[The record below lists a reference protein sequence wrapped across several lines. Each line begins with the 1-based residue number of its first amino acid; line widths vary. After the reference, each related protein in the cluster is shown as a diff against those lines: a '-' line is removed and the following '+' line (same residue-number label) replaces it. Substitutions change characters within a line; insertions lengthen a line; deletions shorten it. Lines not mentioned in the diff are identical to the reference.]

1 MPKRYWINYKSKKY
15 QRLASRKISDN
26 RLSIGLFYPNG
37 SAHWAD
43 VIRIA
48 SKVQNW
54 IYLTDEHT
62 TFTVKSELKKHSVK
76 GEIIANSDWGFRDNV
91 FRFEQVIQKMKEKL
105 SDFFDHDKTA
115 IMLFI
120 EMTWAVRTPSSA
132 IYLRNF
138 EIELQKLIDQYPLS
152 ICCLYNEFILLDE
165 QLLLGLQVHPYIF
178 TSEGLKVNPHYLPPI
193 VFQQNTL
200 RSQFNYWIGQIE
212 PHRKSLEKESI
223 LTKDASLQP
232 ILSESEAT
240 EPIYHIDKTLYSR
253 IAQSDDGR
261 WKIRCLGELK
271 VYRNN
276 GQLIEWDTKG
286 GATKKVKT
294 LFAYLLFMGEKGA
307 SIEELSDLL
316 WSDTL
321 DMTQSANRLY
331 HTIRCL
337 RLVLE
342 GMKHPDKI
350 GKESNLRQ
358 SPFII
363 HQNTH
368 YYLTLPQDSW
378 IDLPM
383 FQELC
388 FKGNEHFQHQNLEQ
402 SLICYQSAERLYQG
416 DLLTDIPQ
424 KYTDNT
430 EHDWC
435 WSRRFWYRDMHHK
448 LLHNLANIYRQM
460 GNVSEALSYCD
471 KALAIEPC
479 SESAHREKLLSLK
492 AANRLD
498 AVHRQYRLYCESLK
512 KFDMGVPSKEIK
524 DLYLKLVGK

>member
-1 MPKRYWINYKSKKY
+1 MI
-15 QRLASRKISDN
+15 SRKTSN
-26 RLSIGLFYPNG
+26 KSTFIGLFYPQ
-37 SAHWAD
+37 SPAHWAD
-43 VIRIA
+43 VNRMA
-48 SKVQNW
+48 AKAQNW

-62 TFTVKSELKKHSVK
+62 TITVKSALKKHLNK
-76 GEIIANSDWGFRDNV
+76 GEIIPSSDWGFRENV
-91 FRFEQVIQKMKEKL
+91 FRFENTIQKIKEKL
-105 SDFFDHDKTA
+105 DIFFNENKTSNV
-115 IMLFI
+115 LFI
-120 EMTWAVRTPSSA
+120 EMTWAVRTPSSS

-138 EIELQKLIDQYPLS
+138 EIELQKLTELYFIS
-152 ICCLYNEFILLDE
+152 ICCLYNESILLDE
-165 QLLLGLQVHPYIF
+165 QLLLGLQAHPYIF
-178 TSEGLKVNPHYLPPI
+178 TSEGLKVNPHYLPPL

-212 PHRKSLEKESI
+212 PNRKGKIQDSKSQIPNSETETRHLTSEIPTPQYES
-223 LTKDASLQP
+223 KSN
-232 ILSESEAT
+232 
-240 EPIYHIDKTLYSR
+240 EPIYHIDKTLFSR
-253 IAQSDDGR
+253 ITQSDEGR

-276 GQLIEWDTKG
+276 GQMIKWDTKG

-294 LFAYLLFMGEKGA
+294 LFSYLLFKGEKGA
-307 SIEELSDLL
+307 SIEELADLL

-342 GMKHPDKI
+342 

-448 LLHNLANIYRQM
+448 LLHNMANIHRQL
-460 GNVSEALSYCD
+460 GNISEALNCCD

-479 SESAHREKLLSLK
+479 SEPAHREKLLSLK

-524 DLYLKLVGK
+524 DLYSKITSKIA

>member
-1 MPKRYWINYKSKKY
+1 
-15 QRLASRKISDN
+15 
-26 RLSIGLFYPNG
+26 
-37 SAHWAD
+37 
-43 VIRIA
+43 
-48 SKVQNW
+48 
-54 IYLTDEHT
+54 
-62 TFTVKSELKKHSVK
+62 
-76 GEIIANSDWGFRDNV
+76 
-91 FRFEQVIQKMKEKL
+91 
-105 SDFFDHDKTA
+105 
-115 IMLFI
+115 
-120 EMTWAVRTPSSA
+120 MTWAVRTPSSA

-138 EIELQKLIDQYPLS
+138 EIELQKLTEQYPLS
-152 ICCLYNEFILLDE
+152 ICCLYNESILLDE
-165 QLLLGLQVHPYIF
+165 QLLLGLQAHPYIF
-178 TSEGLKVNPHYLPPI
+178 TSEGLKVNPHYLPPL

-200 RSQFNYWIGQIE
+200 RSQFNYWISQIE
-212 PHRKSLEKESI
+212 PKRNSE
-223 LTKDASLQP
+223 P
-232 ILSESEAT
+232 IKPSEIPIPQYDSEYT
-240 EPIYHIDKTLYSR
+240 EPIYHIDKTLFSR
-253 IAQSDDGR
+253 IAQSDEGR

-276 GQLIEWDTKG
+276 GQMIEWDTKG

-294 LFAYLLFMGEKGA
+294 LFSYLLFKGEKGA
-307 SIEELSDLL
+307 SIEELADLL

-342 GMKHPDKI
+342 

-448 LLHNLANIYRQM
+448 LLHNMANIHRQL
-460 GNVSEALSYCD
+460 GNISEALHCCD

-479 SESAHREKLLSLK
+479 SEPAHREKLLSLK

-524 DLYLKLVGK
+524 DLYSKITSKIA

>member
-1 MPKRYWINYKSKKY
+1 MTN
-15 QRLASRKISDN
+15 RKISDTS
-26 RLSIGLFYPNG
+26 LFMGLFYPN
-37 SAHWAD
+37 SETLWIDLNRMLNKLPH
-43 VIRIA
+43 
-48 SKVQNW
+48 W

-62 TFTVKSELKKHSVK
+62 QIVLKTALKKHINK
-76 GEIIANSDWGFRDNV
+76 GEIVQSSEWGFRDNV
-91 FRFEQVIQKMKEKL
+91 FQYEKVIQNIKNRL
-105 SDFFDHDKTA
+105 DSFFTDTHKTLT
-115 IMLFI
+115 LFI
-120 EMTWAVRTPSSA
+120 EMTWAVRTPPAS

-138 EIELQKLIDQYPLS
+138 EIELQKLTDSYPLS
-152 ICCLYNEFILLDE
+152 ICCLYNESILLDE
-165 QLLLGLQVHPYIF
+165 QLILAMQAHPHIF
-178 TSEGLKVNPHYLPPI
+178 TSEGLKENPHYLPPS
-193 VFQQNTL
+193 VFKKNTL

-212 PHRKSLEKESI
+212 PHRKPVEKEI
-223 LTKDASLQP
+223 LVKDTVLQNGGFQ
-232 ILSESEAT
+232 
-240 EPIYHIDKTLYSR
+240 EPIYHIDKTLYSK
-253 IAQSDDGR
+253 IAQSDEER
-261 WKIRCLGELK
+261 WKIRCLGDLK

-276 GQLIEWDTKG
+276 GEKLEWDTKG

-294 LFAYLLFMGEKGA
+294 LFAYLLFKGEKGA
-307 SIEELSDLL
+307 SIEELADLL
-316 WSDTL
+316 WSDIL
-321 DMTQSANRLY
+321 DMSQSTNRLY

-342 GMKHPDKI
+342 GKDMD
-350 GKESNLRQ
+350 LRH
-358 SPFII
+358 SPFIL
-363 HQNTH
+363 HQNAH

-416 DLLTDIPQ
+416 DLLKDIPQ

-448 LLHNLANIYRQM
+448 LLYSTANIQRQL
-460 GNVSEALSYCD
+460 GNIPESLNACD
-471 KALAIEPC
+471 KALAIEPY
-479 SESAHREKLLSLK
+479 SESAHREKIISLK

-512 KFDMGVPSKEIK
+512 KFDMGEPSKEIK
-524 DLYLKLVGK
+524 ELYSKIIEKN

>member
-1 MPKRYWINYKSKKY
+1 MT
-15 QRLASRKISDN
+15 SRKIPHKSTF
-26 RLSIGLFYPNG
+26 IGLFYPHS

-43 VIRIA
+43 VNRMA
-48 SKVQNW
+48 AKAHNW

-62 TFTVKSELKKHSVK
+62 TVTVKSALKKHLNK
-76 GEIIANSDWGFRDNV
+76 GEIIPSSDWGFRENI
-91 FRFEQVIQKMKEKL
+91 FRFENAIQKIKEKL
-105 SDFFDHDKTA
+105 GVFFKDNNA
-115 IMLFI
+115 SNVLFI
-120 EMTWAVRTPSSA
+120 EMTWAVRTPSSS

-138 EIELQKLIDQYPLS
+138 EIELQKLTEQYFIS
-152 ICCLYNEFILLDE
+152 ICCLYNESILLDE
-165 QLLLGLQVHPYIF
+165 QLLLGLQAHPYIF
-178 TSEGLKVNPHYLPPI
+178 TSDGLKVNPHYLPPL

-200 RSQFNYWIGQIE
+200 RSQFNYWISQIE
-212 PHRKSLEKESI
+212 PNRKDKISDSKLQIPKSEI
-223 LTKDASLQP
+223 RNLTSEIP
-232 ILSESEAT
+232 FSESAV
-240 EPIYHIDKTLYSR
+240 PVYHIDKTLYSR
-253 IAQSDDGR
+253 IAQSDEGR
-261 WKIRCLGELK
+261 WKIRCLGDLK

-294 LFAYLLFMGEKGA
+294 LFAYLLFKGEKGA
-307 SIEELSDLL
+307 SIEELADLL

-337 RLVLE
+337 RLVL
-342 GMKHPDKI
+342 D

-448 LLHNLANIYRQM
+448 LLHNMANIHRQL
-460 GNVSEALSYCD
+460 GNISEALNCCD

-479 SESAHREKLLSLK
+479 SEPAHREKLLSLK

-512 KFDMGVPSKEIK
+512 KFDMGVPSVEIK
-524 DLYLKLVGK
+524 DLYSKITAKIA

>member
-1 MPKRYWINYKSKKY
+1 MAN
-15 QRLASRKISDN
+15 RKISDN
-26 RLSIGLFYPNG
+26 HLFIGLFYPN
-37 SAHWAD
+37 STAHWGD
-43 VIRIA
+43 VNRMSAKI
-48 SKVQNW
+48 QNW

-62 TFTVKSELKKHSVK
+62 PTTIKTELKKHLNK
-76 GEIIANSDWGFRDNV
+76 GEIISNSDWGFREHV
-91 FRFEQVIQKMKEKL
+91 FRFEQAIQKIEERLKGLLNEKQTSNL
-105 SDFFDHDKTA
+105 
-115 IMLFI
+115 LFI
-120 EMTWAVRTPSSA
+120 EMTWAVRTPSSS

-138 EIELQKLIDQYPLS
+138 EIELQRLSDTYPLS
-152 ICCLYNEFILLDE
+152 ICCLYNESILLDE
-165 QLLLGLQVHPYIF
+165 QLLLGLQAHPYIF
-178 TSEGLKVNPHYLPPI
+178 TSEGLKTNPHYLPPI
-193 VFQQNTL
+193 VFKQNTL
-200 RSQFNYWIGQIE
+200 RSQFNYWISQIE
-212 PHRKSLEKESI
+212 PSRKDTVLTAILPIENDAES
-223 LTKDASLQP
+223 Q
-232 ILSESEAT
+232 
-240 EPIYHIDKTLYSR
+240 EPIYHIDKSLYSR
-253 IAQSDDGR
+253 IAQSDEGR
-261 WKIRCLGELK
+261 WKIRCLGDLK

-276 GQLIEWDTKG
+276 GEMIDWETKG

-294 LFAYLLFMGEKGA
+294 LFAYLLFKGEKGA
-307 SIEELSDLL
+307 SVEELADLL

-337 RLVLE
+337 RVSLE
-342 GMKHPDKI
+342 

-363 HQNTH
+363 HQNSQ

-388 FKGNEHFQHQNLEQ
+388 FKGNEHIKNQNWEQ

-430 EHDWC
+430 ELDWC

-448 LLHNLANIYRQM
+448 LLYSLATIHRHLGNI
-460 GNVSEALSYCD
+460 SESLKCCD
-471 KALAIEPC
+471 KALIIEPC
-479 SESAHREKLLSLK
+479 SEPAHREKLLTLS
-492 AANRLD
+492 AAHRID

-512 KFDMGVPSKEIK
+512 KFDMGTPSRDIK
-524 DLYLKLVGK
+524 DLYSKIVLKTT

>member
-1 MPKRYWINYKSKKY
+1 MKITEKS
-15 QRLASRKISDN
+15 LF
-26 RLSIGLFYPNG
+26 IGLFYPK
-37 SAHWAD
+37 SSVLWVD
-43 VIRIA
+43 VNRIA
-48 SKVQNW
+48 SKAQNW

-62 TFTVKSELKKHSVK
+62 TIAIKAALKKHINK
-76 GEIIANSDWGFRDNV
+76 GEIIANSEWGFRENV
-91 FRFEQVIQKMKEKL
+91 FRFESVIQKIKDELASFFTEK
-105 SDFFDHDKTA
+105 KTELT
-115 IMLFI
+115 LFI
-120 EMTWAVRTPSSA
+120 EMTWAVRTPSAS

-138 EIELQKLIDQYPLS
+138 EVELQKLTESYPIS
-152 ICCLYNEFILLDE
+152 ICCLYNESILLDE
-165 QLLLGLQVHPYIF
+165 QLLLGLQAHPYIF
-178 TSEGLKVNPHYLPPI
+178 TSEGLKINPHYLPPI
-193 VFQQNTL
+193 IFKKNTL
-200 RSQFNYWIGQIE
+200 RAQFNYWIGQIE
-212 PHRKSLEKESI
+212 PNRKTVENPFFISENESHP
-223 LTKDASLQP
+223 LGNEPS
-232 ILSESEAT
+232 
-240 EPIYHIDKTLYSR
+240 EPIYHIDKSLNSR
-253 IAQSDDGR
+253 IAQNDEGR

-276 GQLIEWDTKG
+276 GVLIEWDTKG

-294 LFAYLLFMGEKGA
+294 LFAYLLFKGEKGA
-307 SIEELSDLL
+307 SIEELADLL
-316 WSDTL
+316 WADTL
-321 DMTQSANRLY
+321 DMTQSINRLY

-342 GMKHPDKI
+342 G
-350 GKESNLRQ
+350 KESDFRH
-358 SPFII
+358 SSFIL

-388 FKGNEHFQHQNLEQ
+388 FKGNEHFQHQDLAQ
-402 SLICYQSAERLYQG
+402 SLTCYQSAERLYQG

-424 KYTDNT
+424 KYTDST

-448 LLHNLANIYRQM
+448 LLYSMANIHRQM
-460 GNVSEALSYCD
+460 GEISEALSCSD

-479 SESAHREKLLSLK
+479 SEPAHREKLLSLK

-512 KFDMGVPSKEIK
+512 KFDMGLPSKDIK
-524 DLYLKLVGK
+524 DLYAKIIEKN

>member
-1 MPKRYWINYKSKKY
+1 MAAK
-15 QRLASRKISDN
+15 A
-26 RLSIGLFYPNG
+26 
-37 SAHWAD
+37 
-43 VIRIA
+43 
-48 SKVQNW
+48 QNW

-62 TFTVKSELKKHSVK
+62 TITAKSALKKHLNK
-76 GEIIANSDWGFRDNV
+76 GEIVPSSEWGLRENV
-91 FRFEQVIQKMKEKL
+91 FRFENTILKIKEKL
-105 SDFFDHDKTA
+105 DIFFNENKTSNV
-115 IMLFI
+115 LFI
-120 EMTWAVRTPSSA
+120 EMTWAVRTPSSS

-138 EIELQKLIDQYPLS
+138 EIELQKLTEQYPPESKISGQALS
-152 ICCLYNEFILLDE
+152 ICCLYNESILLDE
-165 QLLLGLQVHPYIF
+165 QLLLGLQAHPYIF
-178 TSEGLKVNPHYLPPI
+178 TSEGLKVNPHYLPPL

-200 RSQFNYWIGQIE
+200 RSQFNYWISQIE
-212 PHRKSLEKESI
+212 PHRKTIEKESI
-223 LTKDASLQP
+223 LTQNTLLQP
-232 ILSESEAT
+232 ILSGSEAT
-240 EPIYHIDKTLYSR
+240 EPIYHIDKTLFSR
-253 IAQSDDGR
+253 IAQSDEGR

-276 GQLIEWDTKG
+276 GQMIHWDTKG

-294 LFAYLLFMGEKGA
+294 LFAYLLFKGEKGA
-307 SIEELSDLL
+307 SIEELADLL

-342 GMKHPDKI
+342 GQ
-350 GKESNLRQ
+350 ESNLRQ

-388 FKGNEHFQHQNLEQ
+388 FKGNEHLQTQNWEQ

-416 DLLTDIPQ
+416 DLLIDIPQ

-430 EHDWC
+430 ELDWC

-448 LLHNLANIYRQM
+448 LLYSLATIHRQLGNI
-460 GNVSEALSYCD
+460 SESLKCCD
-471 KALAIEPC
+471 KALIIEPC
-479 SESAHREKLLSLK
+479 SEPAHREKLLSLK

-524 DLYLKLVGK
+524 DLYSKIVAKIT

>member
-1 MPKRYWINYKSKKY
+1 MAN
-15 QRLASRKISDN
+15 RKISDN
-26 RLSIGLFYPNG
+26 HLSISLFYPNS

-43 VIRIA
+43 INRMA
-48 SKVQNW
+48 SKVHNW

-62 TFTVKSELKKHSVK
+62 PTTIKIELKKHLNK
-76 GEIIANSDWGFRDNV
+76 GEIISNSEWGFREHV
-91 FRFEQVIQKMKEKL
+91 FRFEQAIQKIEERLKGLLNEN
-105 SDFFDHDKTA
+105 KTSNL
-115 IMLFI
+115 LFM
-120 EMTWAVRTPSSA
+120 EMTWAVRTPSSS

-138 EIELQKLIDQYPLS
+138 EIELQRLVEIYPLS
-152 ICCLYNEFILLDE
+152 ICCLYNESILLEE
-165 QLLLGLQVHPYIF
+165 QLLLGLQAHPYIF
-178 TSEGLKVNPHYLPPI
+178 TSEGLKPNPHYLPPI
-193 VFQQNTL
+193 VFKQNTL
-200 RSQFNYWIGQIE
+200 RSQFNYWMQQIE
-212 PHRKSLEKESI
+212 PNRKSTEKESI
-223 LTKDASLQP
+223 FAENLPPQ
-232 ILSESEAT
+232 SEAESD

-253 IAQSDDGR
+253 IAQSDEGR
-261 WKIRCLGELK
+261 WKIRCLGDLK

-276 GQLIEWDTKG
+276 GEMIEWDTKG

-294 LFAYLLFMGEKGA
+294 LFAFLLFKGEKGA
-307 SIEELSDLL
+307 SVEELADLL

-321 DMTQSANRLY
+321 DMTQSTNRLY

-337 RLVLE
+337 RLSLE
-342 GMKHPDKI
+342 

-448 LLHNLANIYRQM
+448 LLHNMANIHRQL
-460 GNVSEALSYCD
+460 GNISEALNCCD

-479 SESAHREKLLSLK
+479 SEPAHREKLLSLK
-492 AANRLD
+492 AAKRLD

-512 KFDMGVPSKEIK
+512 KFDMGTPSKEIK
-524 DLYLKLVGK
+524 ELYSKIIEKN